1 MLNFFDS
8 IIEYFQWIA
17 SFFVTMI
24 QGLVNAFTTLFGS
37 ISNVIMAAGYV
48 PFFISSS
55 VFISLFVVVINYII
69 GRSNQ

>member
-8 IIEYFQWIA
+8 VIEYFQWIG
-17 SFFVTMI
+17 SFFVTMV
-24 QGLVNAFTTLFGS
+24 QGLINALTTLFNS
-37 ISNVIMAAGYV
+37 IANVIMVAGYV

-55 VFISLFVVVINYII
+55 IFISLFVVVINYII